1 MRCEPRIAVVPAS
14 VRTAG
19 PLITRLAAKG
29 GIALDEAQQ
38 FVADTTGGTGADGKW
53 SAFESVVFA
62 PRQNIK
68 TEYALARI
76 LAGLFLFREDYIV
89 FSAHQVKTTTKVF
102 RRLKRA
108 IDRSPELGA
117 RIARVSNRIG
127 AESIELATGQTL
139 ECVARSTNSGRGFT
153 GSTIILDEA
162 HELDADALAALLPM
176 LATRP
181 NPSVLYLLSLGNE
194 HSSHLGGLRERALA
208 GDPNVCWVE
217 WSMGDDDRVDDR
229 RVWAAC
235 NPAYPA
241 RILDGLHGEG
251 VRGAG
256 TGAVRPGAAREV
268 AVAVRRAGRVGSDQR
283 GRVGGV
289 CAPGRGPGTGPGT
302 RGPPG
307 AGAAGMGVVAGRH
320 PAVDRLA
327 GLSSG
332 RNRGR
337 TPRCVL
343 QARPGW
349 QAVAIH

>member
-1 MRCEPRIAVVPAS
+1 VVPDR

-29 GIALDEAQQ
+29 GIALDDAQQ
-38 FVADTTGGTGADGKW
+38 FVADATGGVGADGKW
-53 SAFESVVFA
+53 AAFESVVFA

-76 LAGLFLFREDYIV
+76 LAGLFLFGEDYIV

-102 RRLKRA
+102 RRLRRA
-108 IDRSPELGA
+108 IERGPELGA

-127 AESIELATGQTL
+127 AESIELATGQVL

-217 WSMGDDDRVDDR
+217 WSMADDDQVGDR

-241 RILDGLHGEG
+241 RISMDYMEKEFAALGPE
-251 VRGAG
+251 RF
-256 TGAVRPGAAREV
+256 ARERLGKSEWPSGDPGEWEV
-268 AVAVRRAGRVGSDQR
+268 VTEAAWAA
-283 GRVGGV
+283 
-289 CAPGRGPGTGPGT
+289 CYAPGVSLGDPPALAAAAAPAPPSPDWESWPGGIPPWLRG
-302 RGPPG
+302 
-307 AGAAGMGVVAGRH
+307 
-320 PAVDRLA
+320 
-327 GLSSG
+327 
-332 RNRGR
+332 
-337 TPRCVL
+337 
-343 QARPGW
+343 W
-349 QAVAIH
+349 